1 MKLMKNQIY
10 ENLAKDQ
17 FESESFEKKCQ
28 QWYHLEVENICNVL
42 GDSDAEWNLLFF
54 SQMSLLLFF
63 SFLVWP
69 VWNKYV
75 FV

>member
-1 MKLMKNQIY
+1 MKNQIY

-28 QWYHLEVENICNVL
+28 QWCHLEVENICNVL
-42 GDSDAEWNLLFF
+42 GDSDTEWNLLFF